1 MGKGQR
7 QREFLVLQY
16 KVFTGRSIAAAL
28 AALIMIA
35 GAIVADPA
43 AAQRRNAPDTFAD
56 LADRLS
62 PAVVNIST
70 SQFVRAEGEEGIPFE
85 QFPPGH
91 PFGDLFRDWLE
102 RNPDAAPVPQQTTSL
117 GSGFVIDEDGI
128 IVTNYHV
135 VTGADT
141 VTVTFTDGTTLDAT
155 LVGAD
160 EPTDI
165 AVLRVQPTHRL
176 AAVSFGDSDD
186 ARVGDW
192 VMAIGNPFGLGGT
205 VTAGII
211 SARNRDIYSGLYDDF
226 IQTDAAINR
235 GNSGGP
241 LFDMDGDVV
250 GVNSAIISPSGGSIG
265 IGFAIPASTAELIVR
280 QIIENGEVRRGWL
293 GVRVQTITD
302 QIAES
307 LGMERAEGALISGIT
322 DGGPA
327 AEAGIERGDVV
338 IEFDGH
344 EIGTMRSLP
353 RVVSQTEVGRQVTV
367 RVWREGRYRNVR
379 VTVGELQD
387 DQVASVANDL
397 PQFETETGNIES
409 LGFAISE
416 ITPELRDQYDL
427 RANAEGVVVTAVDA
441 DAPASES
448 IRTGDVILEAE
459 REIVRTVSD
468 VARVVNRAESNQHD
482 VVLFLIERG
491 GQASYEAVRF
501 SE

>member
-1 MGKGQR
+1 
-7 QREFLVLQY
+7 VLQR
-16 KVFTGRSIAAAL
+16 TISAGRLLTAAFAAGIILATAVIAEP
-28 AALIMIA
+28 
-35 GAIVADPA
+35 GS
-43 AAQRRNAPDTFAD
+43 AQRRNAPDTFAD
-56 LADRLS
+56 LADQLS

-70 SQFVRAEGEEGIPFE
+70 SQYVRRDGDEDIPFE

-141 VTVTFTDGTTLDAT
+141 VSVTFTDGTILDAT
-155 LVGAD
+155 LIGAD

-165 AVLRVQPTHRL
+165 AVLRVQPLTPL
-176 AAVSFGDSDD
+176 SAVQFGDSDD

-241 LFDMDGDVV
+241 LFSMDGQVV

-265 IGFAIPASTAELIVR
+265 IGFAIPASTADLIVR
-280 QIIENGEVRRGWL
+280 QILEFGEVRRGWL
-293 GVRVQTITD
+293 GVRVQTVT
-302 QIAES
+302 QQMAES
-307 LGMERAEGALISGIT
+307 LGLNRAEGALVSSVT
-322 DGGPA
+322 EGGPA
-327 AEAGIERGDVV
+327 DVAGIERGDVIV
-338 IEFDGH
+338 ELDGS

-353 RVVSQTEVGRQVTV
+353 RVVAQTEVGRRVQV
-367 RVWREGRYRNVR
+367 RIWREDRYRNFR
-379 VTVGELQD
+379 VTLGELED
-387 DQVASVANDL
+387 ENVSSVADL
-397 PQFETETGNIES
+397 SGVGGEGIIES
-409 LGFAISE
+409 LGFTIADIS
-416 ITPELRDQYDL
+416 PALREQYDL
-427 RANAEGVVVTAVDA
+427 RANAEGVVVVDVNTG
-441 DAPASES
+441 APAMES
-448 IRTGDVILEAE
+448 IRPGDVILEVE
-459 REIVRTVSD
+459 REIVRTVND
-468 VARVVNRAESNQHD
+468 VTRAVARAEASDHS
-482 VVLFLIERG
+482 VVLFLVERG

-501 SE
+501 AD

>member
-1 MGKGQR
+1 
-7 QREFLVLQY
+7 VLQI
-16 KVFTGRSIAAAL
+16 KLTAGRILTAACAGILLVTAL
-28 AALIMIA
+28 GMS
-35 GAIVADPA
+35 DPA

-70 SQFVRAEGEEGIPFE
+70 SQYVRREGDEDIPFE

-117 GSGFVIDEDGI
+117 GSGFVIDEDGV

-165 AVLRVQPTHRL
+165 AVLRVQPLHPL
-176 AAVSFGDSDD
+176 DAVSFGDSDG

-241 LFDMDGDVV
+241 LFNMDGEVV

-265 IGFAIPASTAELIVR
+265 IGFAIPSSTAELIVR
-280 QIIENGEVRRGWL
+280 QILEFGEVRRGWL
-293 GVRVQTITD
+293 GVRVQTVTD

-307 LGMERAEGALISGIT
+307 LDMERAEGALISGVT
-322 DGGPA
+322 AGGPA
-327 AEAGIERGDVV
+327 DEAGIERGDVV
-338 IEFDGH
+338 VEFDGH

-353 RVVSQTEVGRQVTV
+353 RVVSQTEVGRRVEV
-367 RVWREGRYRNVR
+367 RVWREGRYRTLR
-379 VTVGELQD
+379 VTVGELED
-387 DQVASVANDL
+387 DQAAAAADL
-397 PQFETETGNIES
+397 PQFEGESGRISS
-409 LGFAISE
+409 LGFTVAE
-416 ITPELRDQYDL
+416 ITAALREEYDL
-427 RANAEGVVVTAVDA
+427 RANAEGVVVTNVEEGSPAA
-441 DAPASES
+441 ESLAP
-448 IRTGDVILEAE
+448 GDVILEVE
-459 REIVRTVSD
+459 REYVRNVGD
-468 VARVVNRAESNQHD
+468 VARVVGRAEASGHD
-482 VVLFLIERG
+482 VVLFLIERD
-491 GQASYEAVRF
+491 GQASYEPVRF
-501 SE
+501 AN

>member
-1 MGKGQR
+1 
-7 QREFLVLQY
+7 VLQRN
-16 KVFTGRSIAAAL
+16 FMAGRIIAAVTL
-28 AALIMIA
+28 GLIIVMAAT
-35 GAIVADPA
+35 VTDPV
-43 AAQRRNAPDTFAD
+43 AAQRRNGPDTFAD

-70 SQFVRAEGEEGIPFE
+70 SQYVRREGDEDIPFE

-102 RNPDAAPVPQQTTSL
+102 RNPEAAPVPQQTTSL

-135 VTGADT
+135 VTGADS
-141 VTVTFTDGTTLDAT
+141 VSVIFTDGTTLDAT
-155 LVGAD
+155 LIGAD
-160 EPTDI
+160 EATDI
-165 AVLRVQPTHRL
+165 AVLQVQPDHPL
-176 AAVSFGDSDD
+176 AAVSFGDSDV

-241 LFDMDGDVV
+241 LFNMDGDVV

-280 QIIENGEVRRGWL
+280 QILEFGVVRRGWL
-293 GVRVQTITD
+293 GVRVQTITP

-307 LGMERAEGALISGIT
+307 LGMDRAEGALISGIT

-353 RVVSQTEVGRQVTV
+353 RVVSQTEVGRRVQV
-367 RVWREGRYRNVR
+367 RVWREGRYRNFR
-379 VTVGELQD
+379 VMLGELQD
-387 DQVASVANDL
+387 DEVASLTSDL
-397 PQFETETGNIES
+397 PQFQAQTGTIES
-409 LGFAISE
+409 LGFTVAD
-416 ITPELRDQYDL
+416 ITPTLREQYDL
-427 RANAEGVVVTAVDA
+427 RANAEGVVVTVVD
-441 DAPASES
+441 PASSAGEG
-448 IRTGDVILEAE
+448 IQPGDVILEVE
-459 REIVRTVSD
+459 REIVRSVD
-468 VARVVNRAESNQHD
+468 HVVQVVARADASSHD
-482 VVLFLIERG
+482 VVLFLVERG
-491 GQASYEAVRF
+491 GQASYEAVHF
-501 SE
+501 AD

>member
-1 MGKGQR
+1 
-7 QREFLVLQY
+7 VLQHLDSA
-16 KVFTGRSIAAAL
+16 GRLISALFAAVIL
-28 AALIMIA
+28 TAAVTA
-35 GAIVADPA
+35 ADPA

-56 LADRLS
+56 LAERLS

-70 SQFVRAEGEEGIPFE
+70 SQYVRREGDEDIPFE

-102 RNPDAAPVPQQTTSL
+102 RNPDAAPLPQQTTSL
-117 GSGFVIDEDGI
+117 GSGFVIDGDGI

-141 VTVTFTDGTTLDAT
+141 VTVNFTDGTTLDAT
-155 LVGAD
+155 LIGAD
-160 EPTDI
+160 EATDI
-165 AVLRVQPTHRL
+165 AVLQVHPTHPL
-176 AAVSFGDSDD
+176 ASVAFGDSDS

-241 LFDMDGDVV
+241 LFNMDGEVV

-265 IGFAIPASTAELIVR
+265 IGFAIPATTAQLIVN
-280 QIIENGEVRRGWL
+280 QLVNFGEVRRGWL
-293 GVRVQTITD
+293 GVRVQTVTE

-307 LGMERAEGALISGIT
+307 LGMDHAEGALISGIT

-327 AEAGIERGDVV
+327 DQAGMERGDVV
-338 IEFDGH
+338 IEFNGH

-353 RVVSQTEVGRQVTV
+353 RVVSQTEVGRRVDV
-367 RVWREGRYRNVR
+367 RVWREGRYRTLH
-379 VTVGELQD
+379 VTVGELQEEED
-387 DQVASVANDL
+387 AAAETTDL
-397 PQFETETGNIES
+397 PQFGAASGNIAS
-409 LGFAISE
+409 LGIVVAE
-416 ITPELRDQYDL
+416 ITPDLRDQYGL
-427 RANAEGVVVTAVDA
+427 RANAEGVVVTSVDA
-441 DAPASES
+441 DAPAAES
-448 IRTGDVILEAE
+448 IEPGDVILEAE
-459 REIVRTVSD
+459 REIVRNIGDVS
-468 VARVVNRAESNQHD
+468 RVVGDAERAGHD

-491 GQASYEAVRF
+491 GQASYEPVPFAN
-501 SE
+501 

>member
-1 MGKGQR
+1 M
-7 QREFLVLQY
+7 
-16 KVFTGRSIAAAL
+16 AAT
-28 AALIMIA
+28 
-35 GAIVADPA
+35 VTDPV
-43 AAQRRNAPDTFAD
+43 AAQRRNGPDTFAD

-70 SQFVRAEGEEGIPFE
+70 SQYVRREGDEDIPFE

-102 RNPDAAPVPQQTTSL
+102 RNPEAAPVPQQTTSL

-135 VTGADT
+135 VTGADS
-141 VTVTFTDGTTLDAT
+141 VSVIFTDGTTLDAT
-155 LVGAD
+155 LIGAD
-160 EPTDI
+160 EATDI
-165 AVLRVQPTHRL
+165 AVLQVQPDHPL
-176 AAVSFGDSDD
+176 AAVSFGDSDV

-241 LFDMDGDVV
+241 LFNMDGDVV

-280 QIIENGEVRRGWL
+280 QILEFGVVRRGWL
-293 GVRVQTITD
+293 GVRVQTITP

-307 LGMERAEGALISGIT
+307 LGMDRAEGALISGIT

-353 RVVSQTEVGRQVTV
+353 RVVSQTEVGRRVQV
-367 RVWREGRYRNVR
+367 RVWREGRYRNFR
-379 VTVGELQD
+379 VMLGELQD
-387 DQVASVANDL
+387 DEVASLTSDL
-397 PQFETETGNIES
+397 PQFQAQTGTIES
-409 LGFAISE
+409 LGFTVAD
-416 ITPELRDQYDL
+416 ITPTLREQYDL
-427 RANAEGVVVTAVDA
+427 RANAEGVVVTVVD
-441 DAPASES
+441 PASSAGEG
-448 IRTGDVILEAE
+448 IQPGDVILEVE
-459 REIVRTVSD
+459 REIVRSVD
-468 VARVVNRAESNQHD
+468 HVVQVVARADASSHD
-482 VVLFLIERG
+482 VVLFLVERG
-491 GQASYEAVRF
+491 GQASYEAVHF
-501 SE
+501 AD

>member
-1 MGKGQR
+1 MLQQKFSAGR
-7 QREFLVLQY
+7 LV
-16 KVFTGRSIAAAL
+16 TAAL
-28 AALIMIA
+28 AVGIIA
-35 GAIVADPA
+35 GAATFAEPG
-43 AAQRRNAPDTFAD
+43 AAQRRNAPDSFAE

-70 SQFVRAEGEEGIPFE
+70 SQFVRREGDEDIPFE

-102 RNPDAAPVPQQTTSL
+102 RNPEAAPVPQQTTSL

-141 VTVTFTDGTTLDAT
+141 VSVTFTDGMVLDAT
-155 LVGAD
+155 LIGAD

-165 AVLRVQPTHRL
+165 AVLRVQPSAPL
-176 AAVSFGDSDD
+176 SAVAFGNSDG

-241 LFDMDGDVV
+241 LFNMDGEVV

-265 IGFAIPASTAELIVR
+265 IGFAIPSSTADLIVR
-280 QIIENGEVRRGWL
+280 QILEFGEARRGWL
-293 GVRVQTITD
+293 GVRVQTVTE
-302 QIAES
+302 QIADN
-307 LGMERAEGALISGIT
+307 LGLDRAEGALISSIT

-327 AEAGIERGDVV
+327 DEAGIQRGDVV

-344 EIGTMRSLP
+344 DIGTMRSLP
-353 RVVSQTEVGRQVTV
+353 RVVAQTEIGRRVQV
-367 RVWREGRYRNVR
+367 RVWRDGRYRTFR
-379 VTVGELQD
+379 VTLGELQPED
-387 DQVASVANDL
+387 VAVAGDL
-397 PQFETETGNIES
+397 PQFEGSSGAIDS
-409 LGFAISE
+409 LGFTIAD
-416 ITPELRDQYDL
+416 ITPALREQYSL
-427 RANAEGVVVTAVDA
+427 RANAEGVVVINVEA
-441 DAPASES
+441 DAPAAEN
-448 IRTGDVILEAE
+448 IRAGDVILEVE
-459 REIVRTVSD
+459 REIVRN
-468 VARVVNRAESNQHD
+468 VADITRAVTRAEASD
-482 VVLFLIERG
+482 LAVVLFLVERG

-501 SE
+501 AD

>member
-1 MGKGQR
+1 MVMGAS
-7 QREFLVLQY
+7 V
-16 KVFTGRSIAAAL
+16 T
-28 AALIMIA
+28 
-35 GAIVADPA
+35 DPA

-70 SQFVRAEGEEGIPFE
+70 SQYVRREGDEDIPFE

-135 VTGADT
+135 VTGADS
-141 VTVTFTDGTTLDAT
+141 VSVIFTDGSTLDAT
-155 LVGAD
+155 LIGAD
-160 EPTDI
+160 EATDI
-165 AVLRVQPTHRL
+165 AVLQVQPDHPL
-176 AAVSFGDSDD
+176 AAVSFGNSDE

-241 LFDMDGDVV
+241 LFDMDGSVV

-265 IGFAIPASTAELIVR
+265 IGFAIPASTADLIVR
-280 QIIENGEVRRGWL
+280 QILEFGEVRRGWL
-293 GVRVQTITD
+293 GVRVQTITP

-307 LGMERAEGALISGIT
+307 LGMDRAEGALISGIT
-322 DGGPA
+322 EGGPA
-327 AEAGIERGDVV
+327 SEAGIERGDVV

-353 RVVSQTEVGRQVTV
+353 RVVSQTEVGRRVQV
-367 RVWREGRYRNVR
+367 RVWREGRYRNFR
-379 VTVGELQD
+379 VMLGELQGD
-387 DQVASVANDL
+387 EVASVTSDL
-397 PQFETETGNIES
+397 PQFQAQTGIIES
-409 LGFAISE
+409 LGFTVAD
-416 ITPELRDQYDL
+416 ITPALREQYDL
-427 RANAEGVVVTAVDA
+427 RANAEGVVVTAVDPGSSA
-441 DAPASES
+441 GES
-448 IRTGDVILEAE
+448 IQPGDVILEVE
-459 REIVRTVSD
+459 REIVRDVD
-468 VARVVNRAESNQHD
+468 HVVQMVARADASSHD
-482 VVLFLIERG
+482 VVLFLVERG

-501 SE
+501 AD

>member
-1 MGKGQR
+1 M
-7 QREFLVLQY
+7 V
-16 KVFTGRSIAAAL
+16 L
-28 AALIMIA
+28 AAT
-35 GAIVADPA
+35 VTDPV
-43 AAQRRNAPDTFAD
+43 AAQRRNGPDTFAD

-70 SQFVRAEGEEGIPFE
+70 SQYVRREGDEDIPFE

-102 RNPDAAPVPQQTTSL
+102 RNPEAAPVPQQTTSL

-135 VTGADT
+135 VTGADS
-141 VTVTFTDGTTLDAT
+141 VSVIFTDGTTLDAT
-155 LVGAD
+155 LIGAD
-160 EPTDI
+160 EATDI
-165 AVLRVQPTHRL
+165 AVLQVQPDHPL
-176 AAVSFGDSDD
+176 AAVSFGDSDV

-241 LFDMDGDVV
+241 LFNMDGDVV

-265 IGFAIPASTAELIVR
+265 IGFAIPASTADLIVR
-280 QIIENGEVRRGWL
+280 QILEFGVVRRGWL
-293 GVRVQTITD
+293 GVRVQTITP

-307 LGMERAEGALISGIT
+307 LGMDRAEGALISGIT
-322 DGGPA
+322 EGGPA
-327 AEAGIERGDVV
+327 ADAGIERGDVV

-353 RVVSQTEVGRQVTV
+353 RVVSQTEVGRRVQV
-367 RVWREGRYRNVR
+367 RVWREGRYRNFR
-379 VTVGELQD
+379 VMLGELQD
-387 DQVASVANDL
+387 DEVASLTSDL
-397 PQFETETGNIES
+397 PQFQAQTGTIES
-409 LGFAISE
+409 LGFTVAD
-416 ITPELRDQYDL
+416 ITPTLREQYDL
-427 RANAEGVVVTAVDA
+427 RANAEGVVVTVVD
-441 DAPASES
+441 PASSAGES
-448 IRTGDVILEAE
+448 IQPGDVILEVE
-459 REIVRTVSD
+459 REIVRSVD
-468 VARVVNRAESNQHD
+468 HVVQVVARADASSHD
-482 VVLFLIERG
+482 VVLFLVERG

-501 SE
+501 AD